1 MNASIDALARK
12 TTLSDLETQTFDV
25 VIVGGG
31 ISGAGVANAATRAG
45 LSVALL
51 EGDDFAAGT
60 SSRSSKLIH
69 GGLRYM
75 LTGDLALVRK
85 TALERKI
92 INRLAPHLAQ
102 PRRMVLPARGRV
114 RMMQYRA
121 GIGLY
126 EKFGN
131 VEESELHERWGHEE
145 MAKHEPLLR
154 RDQFK
159 FAMAYTEY
167 STDDA
172 RLVLGNLRQAVKQG
186 AIAANRARVTGLLHD
201 GSGRDRTVRGV
212 EARCGLTGREFRV
225 RGKTVVNAAGPW
237 LEDLQ
242 KMETTGIKPMLAL
255 SKGIHVVL
263 SFERLPI
270 KNIVVFE
277 SHDGRH
283 LFLVRRGPVV
293 YVGTTDT
300 FHDRGAQMWPEM
312 TEQDVDY
319 LLEAIPQTVD
329 TKPLQHNDVLGA
341 WAGLRAM
348 VAQVGK
354 KSSEVSRNDQIVV
367 GDGGMISIAGGK
379 LTGYRSVARSVLN
392 KLADV
397 GGFTLAE
404 GEDAPLP
411 GGDFSG
417 GARALAARLA
427 QETQVDERVA
437 RRLTSLYGTEARQVL
452 DYGATPVAPGSKV
465 LLGEVD
471 WAVRH
476 EGAATFEDLVYRR
489 TRIGIFDPQV
499 RHILPALAQRMAQVC
514 DWDAA
519 QCTEQ
524 LTSVRRRLAAD
535 LSFAP
540 SPEPAPAAA
549 AAAAV
554 HV

>member
-1 MNASIDALARK
+1 MTASIDALARK

-31 ISGAGVANAATRAG
+31 ISGAGVANAASRAG

-75 LTGDLALVRK
+75 LTGDLALVKK
-85 TALERKI
+85 TAAERKV

-114 RMMQYRA
+114 RMMQYRT

-131 VEESELHERWGHEE
+131 VDASELHERWTHEE
-145 MAKHEPLLR
+145 MAQHEPLLR
-154 RDQFK
+154 RDKFK
-159 FAMAYTEY
+159 FALAYTEY

-172 RLVLGNLRQAVKQG
+172 RLVLGNLRQAVAQG
-186 AIAANRARVTGLLHD
+186 AIVANRARVTDLVQEGA
-201 GSGRDRTVRGV
+201 GKGRTVRGV
-212 EARCGLTGREFRV
+212 VARCGLTGREFSV

-242 KMETTGIKPMLAL
+242 KMETRGAKPMLAL

-263 SFERLPI
+263 SYDRLPI
-270 KNIVVFE
+270 KNIVVYE
-277 SHDGRH
+277 SGDGRH

-300 FHDRGAQMWPEM
+300 FHDNGAQMWPEM

-319 LLEAIPQTVD
+319 LLQAIPESVD
-329 TKPLQHNDVLGA
+329 TAPLRHSDVLGA
-341 WAGLRAM
+341 WSGLRAM

-354 KSSEVSRNDQIVV
+354 KSSELSRNDQILV
-367 GDGGMISIAGGK
+367 GDGGMVSIAGGK
-379 LTGYRSVARSVLN
+379 LTGYRSVARSVMN
-392 KLADV
+392 KLVEV

-404 GEDAPLP
+404 GEELPLP

-417 GARALAARLA
+417 GAKAWAARLA
-427 QETQVDERVA
+427 EEAQIDAHTA
-437 RRLTSLYGTEARQVL
+437 SRLTGLYGTEARQVL
-452 DYGATPVAPGSKV
+452 AYGATPVAPGSKV

-489 TRIGIFDPQV
+489 TRVGLFDPQV
-499 RHILPALAQRMAQVC
+499 RFILPALAERMAQVC

-524 LTSVRRRLAAD
+524 LVTVRRRLAED

-540 SPEPAPAAA
+540 SAETAPAGAA
-549 AAAAV
+549 APV